1 MTLMEYEIF
10 STTNCTGYQSTDKV
24 LEFRF
29 RPNHSEQDYSEWE
42 TLKARYEK
50 QTGASIARQ
59 HSGGNTVEQNDWPP
73 ATALET
79 EREDNGQ
86 L

>member
-50 QTGASIARQ
+50 QTGAALPDNILVATLLNRTTPLQQ
-59 HSGGNTVEQNDWPP
+59 HHLRLNVRTMDS
-73 ATALET
+73 
-79 EREDNGQ
+79 
-86 L
+86 